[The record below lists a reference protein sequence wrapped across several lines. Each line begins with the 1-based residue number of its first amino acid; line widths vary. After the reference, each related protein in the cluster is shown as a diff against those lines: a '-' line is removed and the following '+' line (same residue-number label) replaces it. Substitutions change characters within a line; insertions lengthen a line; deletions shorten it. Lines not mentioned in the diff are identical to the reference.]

1 MLLSFTWHSIAEV
14 GIIIVEVSQ
23 LRALIVE
30 VSQLSALIVEVSRLS
45 GVEFAFRSQQVT
57 NPFFNFNRSVDSYFM
72 FGELIP
78 VCQKNTGKIVEL
90 TTP

>member
-30 VSQLSALIVEVSRLS
+30 VSRLRALIV
-45 GVEFAFRSQQVT
+45 
-57 NPFFNFNRSVDSYFM
+57 
-72 FGELIP
+72 
-78 VCQKNTGKIVEL
+78 
-90 TTP
+90 

>member
-30 VSQLSALIVEVSRLS
+30 VSQLS